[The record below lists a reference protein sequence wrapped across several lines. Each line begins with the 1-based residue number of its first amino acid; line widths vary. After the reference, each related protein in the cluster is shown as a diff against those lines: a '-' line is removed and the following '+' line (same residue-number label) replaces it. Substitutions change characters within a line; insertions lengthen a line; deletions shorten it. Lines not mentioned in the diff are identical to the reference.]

1 MNPEVLPQ
9 RPLNLLAD
17 LVRLAPPETSTKAH
31 ITATLDYLEA
41 KQEAWVLEQN
51 RRLVKA
57 EKRIKLCAFLHGMLS
72 TFGLRDFHPHRKH
85 FSWCPFEDWMGNEL
99 QGLDELFDTQN

>member
-9 RPLNLLAD
+9 KPLNLLAD

-31 ITATLDYLEA
+31 IDATLDYLEA
-41 KQEAWVLEQN
+41 KQKAWSEEQD
-51 RRLVKA
+51 RRLLKA
-57 EKRIKLCAFLHGMLS
+57 EKRVKLCALLHGLS
-72 TFGLRDFHPHRKH
+72 IGFGLGEYHVHRKH

-99 QGLDELFDTQN
+99 QGLDDLFGERK